1 MYLTNQ
7 RELGTCLMKERQM
20 GMKSSQQKCVLMLI
34 ADGFSETEAVVILS
48 ALRKAGIYAKS
59 AGLTSGLINGAHGIP
74 IMPDLTLADLER
86 SIDPTSISMIVLP
99 LGERNL
105 SNLETDP
112 RVYRLLHQV
121 MKQGGFIVTNTRGEG
136 VLKTVAKENKSETYQ
151 GNEHI
156 LMRHFLD
163 QPIEQFAQEL
173 VQRL

>member
-1 MYLTNQ
+1 MSV
-7 RELGTCLMKERQM
+7 
-20 GMKSSQQKCVLMLI
+20 KSSQQKCVLMLI

-48 ALRKAGIYAKS
+48 TLRKAGIYAKS
-59 AGLTSGLINGAHGIP
+59 AGLTSGLISGAHGIP

-86 SIDPTSISMIVLP
+86 SIDSTAISMIVLP

-105 SNLETDP
+105 SSLEADP

-121 MKQGGFIVTNTRGEG
+121 MTQGGFIVTNPRGGG
-136 VLKTVAKENKSETYQ
+136 VLKAVVGKNGDEPYQ

-156 LMRHFLD
+156 VMRHFLD

-173 VQRL
+173 VRRL